1 METSKRGRPLPLWGC
16 PSCVS
21 TEDNSFNVESWAK
34 LLGGDG
40 GRDIPGTIAVDGFVS
55 FYS

>member
-1 METSKRGRPLPLWGC
+1 METSKRGRPLPLWDC